1 MLRRFWF
8 CCAQAGWP
16 SLRVQRQGY
25 LEKFITNSGLETARS
40 GKFSNAFWRT
50 ITASAAEK
58 QEGRM
63 RLFQGISSYK
73 IEEIVQDL

>member
-8 CCAQAGWP
+8 CCAAPRAHAGWP

-50 ITASAAEK
+50 ITASANRRV
-58 QEGRM
+58 G
-63 RLFQGISSYK
+63 
-73 IEEIVQDL
+73 